1 MSERADLLGQFLAK
15 TEWRNATRAM
25 VAGDASNRRYD
36 RLAKPDGATAILM
49 DAPPDKGE
57 DVRPFCTL
65 ARYLRGIGLSAP
77 EIYDVDQVNGFLIL
91 EDLGDAIFA
100 RIISDDPTREI
111 PLYESATDVLVHIHT
126 HQAPELDAFDNALMV
141 DMTDIAF
148 SWYAMAGTADWQSPF
163 AEFKSHFSALLPL
176 HVAPPTVFM
185 HRDYHA
191 ENLLWLPQRNG
202 VARVG
207 VLDFQDAKRA
217 HPAYDLV
224 SLLQDARRD
233 VPPEIET
240 AMIARYCASTGADA
254 VDFDAAY
261 HVLGAQRNLRI
272 LGVFA
277 RLCLHFGKPHYV
289 DLILRVY
296 RLLLRDLDHPALA
309 PVSKLLR
316 QVLPEPTP
324 SFLRSM
330 KNRCATIQT
339 L

>member
-1 MSERADLLGQFLAK
+1 MDERADLIGQFLAQ
-15 TEWRNATRAM
+15 TEWRNATRTL

-36 RLAKPDGATAILM
+36 RLTKPNGTTAILM
-49 DAPPDKGE
+49 DAPPNKGE

-65 ARYLRGIGLSAP
+65 ALYLRDIGLSAP
-77 EIYDVDQVNGFLIL
+77 EIFDVDQDNGFLIL
-91 EDLGDAIFA
+91 EDLGNAVFA
-100 RIISDDPTREI
+100 RIAQDDPSREKS
-111 PLYESATDVLVHIHT
+111 LYERATDVLVHVHT
-126 HQAPELDAFDNALMV
+126 HQAPDLDAFDNALMA
-141 DMTDIAF
+141 DMTDVAF
-148 SWYAMAGTADWQSPF
+148 SWYAMAGASDRQGAFT
-163 AEFKSHFSALLPL
+163 EFHALFSALLPV
-176 HVAPPTVFM
+176 HVALPTVFM

-191 ENLLWLPQRNG
+191 ENLLWLPQRPG
-202 VARVG
+202 VAQVG

-233 VPPEIET
+233 VSPEIET
-240 AMIARYCASTGADA
+240 AMIARYCTATGSDIA
-254 VDFDAAY
+254 DFDAAY

-289 DLILRVY
+289 DLIPRVH
-296 RLLLRDLDHPALA
+296 RLLMRDLDHPALA
-309 PVSKLLR
+309 PVSALLR
-316 QVLPEPTP
+316 QALPEPTP

-330 KNRCATIQT
+330 KDRCATFPT